1 MEELKRKAF
10 NEIDDNFLIM
20 LSAKREKDIKMVNY
34 INTILGGQIDLL
46 QSIGLIDFDG
56 WEYIYD
62 AITFAWLDTEV
73 N

>member
-34 INTILGGQIDLL
+34 IYYNLWG
-46 QSIGLIDFDG
+46 
-56 WEYIYD
+56 
-62 AITFAWLDTEV
+62 
-73 N
+73 

>member
-56 WEYIYD
+56 WEFIYD

>member
-20 LSAKREKDIKMVNY
+20 LSAKREKDIKMVDY

>member
-46 QSIGLIDFDG
+46 QSMGLIDCNE
-56 WEYIYD
+56 WEFIYD
-62 AITFAWLDTEV
+62 AITFSWLDTEV
-73 N
+73 I